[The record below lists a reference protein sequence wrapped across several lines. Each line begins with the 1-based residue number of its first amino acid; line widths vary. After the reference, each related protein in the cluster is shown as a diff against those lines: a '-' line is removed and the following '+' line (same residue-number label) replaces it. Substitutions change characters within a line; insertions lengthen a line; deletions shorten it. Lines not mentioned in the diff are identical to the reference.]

1 MQDST
6 RQTHDYLHKEADG
19 YWRYIRRVPQDV
31 QNSIGKAWWRASLGR
46 DRITAKA
53 KAKRLE
59 REHDDLIASLR
70 DPESDARLNMAR
82 DRTKARMAQL
92 EAQKAPDGRDDQ
104 GNPESGGTPDTDAQP
119 ADTGTVES
127 VLAGVWK
134 RIPEV
139 LEASESDTPEFR
151 THRLATLAA
160 MAFGDQSRVQIDD
173 LPPALPPAGKVAAMQ
188 HAAHKTMLTEVLE
201 ELDPTPV
208 STPAELNLSAVLN
221 KYLDLKK
228 RRGNTESSYR
238 KKVARFLSFMGGKD
252 QPLDAYTTQNM
263 RDYRDHLNQDL
274 KPDSVRQ
281 YFAALKTLWAW
292 APEEY
297 DDYKDLTFPR
307 VTMPERDSTVE
318 DDRWQAF
325 TDAQIKEVWRL
336 VNGAWG
342 PDAKSRLTPS
352 RRASFLMCVR
362 VMLYT
367 GLRPVEVWHLTA
379 DNIEGDTLVIKHT
392 KTKARRTLPLS
403 KHLADL
409 PAFLEAG
416 GFANELTANVG
427 RVYGGVVQTEPATPK
442 SVEGT
447 MRDAFH
453 TIIREGGINHPKLVL
468 YSLKDTLIR
477 RLQALDVSDDLMRGV
492 IGHSTGQKA
501 LRNYKTPFG
510 QSAEG
515 VRKMREALD
524 AITYW

>member
-1 MQDST
+1 MTDGT

-31 QNSIGKAWWRASLGR
+31 QSSIGKPWWRASLGR

-82 DRTKARMAQL
+82 ARTKARMAQL
-92 EAQKAPDGRDDQ
+92 EAQNAPDGRDDQ
-104 GNPESGGTPDTDAQP
+104 DNDGTPFPDANP

-127 VLAGVWK
+127 VLADVWK

-139 LEASESDTPEFR
+139 LEASESDAPEFR

-160 MAFGDQSRVQIDD
+160 VAFGDQSRVQIDG
-173 LPPALPPAGKVAAMQ
+173 LPPTPPPAGKVAGMQ
-188 HAAHKTMLTEVLE
+188 HAAHKAMLAEVLE
-201 ELDPTPV
+201 ELDPTPDT
-208 STPAELNLSAVLN
+208 SPAELHLSAVLE

-238 KKVARFLSFMGGKD
+238 KKVGRFLAFMGGKD
-252 QPLDAYTTQNM
+252 QTLDAYTTQNM
-263 RDYRDHLNQDL
+263 RDYRDYLNLDL

-281 YFAALKTLWAW
+281 YFASLKTLWAW

-297 DDYKDLTFPR
+297 DHYKDLTFPR

-325 TDAQIKEVWRL
+325 TDTQIKEVWRL
-336 VNGAWG
+336 LNEAWG
-342 PDAKSRLTPS
+342 PEAKSRLTPS
-352 RRASFLMCVR
+352 RRASFLMSVR

-416 GFANELTANVG
+416 GFVNELNASIG
-427 RVYGGVVQTEPATPK
+427 RVYRGEVQTEPSTPK

-453 TIIREGGINHPKLVL
+453 SIIREGGINHPKLVL

-477 RLQALDVSDDLMRGV
+477 RLQGLDVSDDLMRGV

-515 VRKMREALD
+515 VRKMRDALD